1 MFICSFCFIIKHSL
15 QEKEMLRILYRN
27 FDRQWKESFKN
38 TSGQVNSYPNFDS
51 LNSFRKT
58 EPYQNSDN

>member
-1 MFICSFCFIIKHSL
+1 MFICFFYFIIKHSL
-15 QEKEMLRILYRN
+15 QEKEMLRIFYRN
-27 FDRQWKESFKN
+27 FDKQWKESFKIMY
-38 TSGQVNSYPNFDS
+38 GQVNSYQNFDS